1 MLGKLNE
8 IIWISLIDHKTFKAV
23 SKKQPFLIY
32 SKMTTNEKFEDAVK
46 RVHSLDTRP
55 SNENL
60 LKLYGLYK
68 QATEGDVLGDRPGG
82 FDFKAIAKYDSW
94 ASLREMSKEE
104 AMQGYVDLV
113 DSLSE

>member
-1 MLGKLNE
+1 MNL
-8 IIWISLIDHKTFKAV
+8 
-23 SKKQPFLIY
+23 
-32 SKMTTNEKFEDAVK
+32 NEKFTQAVDG
-46 RVHSLDTRP
+46 VHSLDTRP

-94 ASLREMSKEE
+94 SSLKGKSKEE
-104 AMQGYVDLV
+104 AMQDYVDLV
-113 DSLSE
+113 ASLAE